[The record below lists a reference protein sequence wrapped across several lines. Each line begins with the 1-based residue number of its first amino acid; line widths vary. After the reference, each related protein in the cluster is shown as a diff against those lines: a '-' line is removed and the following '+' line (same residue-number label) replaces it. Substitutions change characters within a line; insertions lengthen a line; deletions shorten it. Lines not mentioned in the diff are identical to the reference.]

1 MAILRHCLAMVAI
14 ALGWA
19 LLAEPTH
26 AHGPEQDEFS
36 VSDTQSAQIWLYQ
49 QQLSRYDDP
58 KVIIREKAKQ
68 RAAQRMARLDSLR
81 WYGMSNSRP
90 TAASTPY
97 TSMYSPA
104 WQMPGGRPFAWFH
117 TRPTL
122 LLVPGAYI
130 Q

>member
-1 MAILRHCLAMVAI
+1 MNAVCQCLAIAAVAVG
-14 ALGWA
+14 LGIMSPEA
-19 LLAEPTH
+19 T
-26 AHGPEQDEFS
+26 AHGPDQDEFS
-36 VSDTQSAQIWLYQ
+36 VSDTQSAQIWFYQ

-58 KVIIREKAKQ
+58 KVIVREKAKQ
-68 RAAQRMARLDSLR
+68 RAAQRMARLDALR

-122 LLVPGAYI
+122 VLVPGAYI

>member
-1 MAILRHCLAMVAI
+1 MNAVWKYLAMAAVAVG
-14 ALGWA
+14 LGITA
-19 LLAEPTH
+19 QEAT
-26 AHGPEQDEFS
+26 AHGPDQDEFS
-36 VSDTQSAQIWLYQ
+36 VNDAQSAQIWFYQ

-58 KVIIREKAKQ
+58 KVIVREKAKQ
-68 RAAQRMARLDSLR
+68 RAAQRMARLDALR

-122 LLVPGAYI
+122 VLVPGAYV